1 MKQRLRLDGVDHDV
15 DQLSA
20 EARQILERLRFV
32 QQRLQELHNQQA
44 MLTKAKNA
52 YIADLKAELL
62 QPVSGA
68 APRAPTASG
77 PAGFAANAGVAGLPA
92 FLRNDDQDTF

>member
-15 DQLSA
+15 DDLSP

-32 QQRLQELHNQQA
+32 QHRLQELHNRQA
-44 MLTKAKNA
+44 LLTKAQNA

-62 QPVSGA
+62 NPLAGA
-68 APRAPTASG
+68 GRTTHQG
-77 PAGFAANAGVAGLPA
+77 MTLPA
-92 FLRNDDQDTF
+92 FLRDDDTDTF

>member
-15 DQLSA
+15 DDLSP

-32 QQRLQELHNQQA
+32 QRRLQELHNRQA

-62 QPVSGA
+62 NPVAG
-68 APRAPTASG
+68 PHG
-77 PAGFAANAGVAGLPA
+77 PAAEDMALPA
-92 FLRNDDQDTF
+92 FLRGDDTDIF

>member
-15 DQLSA
+15 DLLSA

-32 QQRLQELHNQQA
+32 EQRLQELHNQQA

-52 YIADLKAELL
+52 YIADLKGELP
-62 QPVSGA
+62 QPSSGA
-68 APRAPTASG
+68 VSSTT
-77 PAGFAANAGVAGLPA
+77 PAKLGAWGLTA
-92 FLRNDDQDTF
+92 FLRDEDNDTF

>member
-15 DQLSA
+15 ESLSA
-20 EARQILERLRFV
+20 EARQVLGRLRYLE
-32 QQRLQELHNQQA
+32 QRLQELHNQQA

-68 APRAPTASG
+68 APRATTAIGST
-77 PAGFAANAGVAGLPA
+77 GFATSAGAGGLSA
-92 FLRNDDQDTF
+92 FLRDDDQDTF

>member
-62 QPVSGA
+62 QPVSGV
-68 APRAPTASG
+68 APRASTATG
-77 PAGFAANAGVAGLPA
+77 PAGLATGTGAGGLPF
-92 FLRNDDQDTF
+92 FLRDDDHDTF